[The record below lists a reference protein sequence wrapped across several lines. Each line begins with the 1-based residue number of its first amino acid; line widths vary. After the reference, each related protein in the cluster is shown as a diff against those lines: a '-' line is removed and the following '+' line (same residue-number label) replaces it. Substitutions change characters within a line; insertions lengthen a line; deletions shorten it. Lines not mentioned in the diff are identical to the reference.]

1 MIDKEDETTR
11 NSDDKDYGFPFVEVK
26 PLSSAIASEE
36 KVSMKQEEKN
46 PEEVQKPTV
55 EAEAIIPEA
64 APIKFE
70 TEERGI
76 RKRKSQL
83 PLLISLVFLI
93 VIILASLAYFLYYL
107 PENESSIKESP
118 QIVETVE
125 TEEPLETV
133 TADSEEIAE
142 TANDE
147 VDAEQESTVSESTIQ
162 QDPPVIES
170 KVAQLFI
177 VDKRG
182 ELPFYNLIVASS
194 PNEKIARAE
203 AQKLIDKGND
213 VWIIFP
219 FGNTNN
225 YRISVGRYGN
235 LESATKALESV
246 KVEINESSWILKY

>member
-1 MIDKEDETTR
+1 MIDKEDGTTK
-11 NSDDKDYGFPFVEVK
+11 NSDDKDYGFPFVAVK
-26 PLSSAIASEE
+26 PLGSAISFDE
-36 KVSMKQEEKN
+36 KVSRKEEEKI
-46 PEEVQKPTV
+46 PDEVQPPKM

-64 APIKFE
+64 APIKFN
-70 TEERGI
+70 TEDRGI

-107 PENESSIKESP
+107 PENNNAIQESP
-118 QIVETVE
+118 QIAETIE
-125 TEEPLETV
+125 SEEPEEPIDIVAEDPDELLEAENEGTES
-133 TADSEEIAE
+133 ASEQAIP
-142 TANDE
+142 
-147 VDAEQESTVSESTIQ
+147 ESQPIV
-162 QDPPVIES
+162 ES
-170 KVAQLFI
+170 KGAQLFV

-182 ELPFYNLIVASS
+182 EVPYYNLIVASS
-194 PNEKIARAE
+194 PNERIARAE
-203 AQKLIDKGND
+203 AQKLIDKGSD

-225 YRISVGRYGN
+225 YRISVGRYGD